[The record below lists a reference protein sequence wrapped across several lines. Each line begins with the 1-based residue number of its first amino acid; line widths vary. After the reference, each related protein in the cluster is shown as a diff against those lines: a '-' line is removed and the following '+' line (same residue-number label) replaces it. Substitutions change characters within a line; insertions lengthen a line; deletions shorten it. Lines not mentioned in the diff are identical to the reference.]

1 MSVSDGEGRAK
12 GGVRTYTDER
22 PDVTSDGT
30 DTPILRDEASC
41 GRNEHKVSRGVSP
54 EEQSRKQLTID
65 SLPVPNHTD
74 L

>member
-1 MSVSDGEGRAK
+1 MTAK
-12 GGVRTYTDER
+12 EKRERGIVGTYTDER
-22 PDVTSDGT
+22 SDVTSDGT

-41 GRNEHKVSRGVSP
+41 GKNENKVSRGVSP

-65 SLPVPNHTD
+65 NLPVPDHTD